1 MTKLTMPSFSS
12 ISLANTKVKFT
23 LFTFAFA
30 LAFVLYWPAM
40 QGYPIWDDISY
51 WFFDPVMFPSFP
63 YLDIW
68 KNFSWPLSVSTQKL
82 LFSLLGDKYWVY
94 HLINFVIH
102 CFNAWMVYHFLILL
116 RLRRSYAFIGFL
128 FFLIQPASV
137 ITVAWMIQFKTLMC
151 FSLAMGAIIFFM
163 RARHKKDYVIAS
175 ILFLLSV
182 LSKSSALP
190 LPMVL
195 VFLLG
200 KNWKTKKIL
209 TVIPFFMIS
218 LFGAYQISKSNLARE
233 AIESAAK
240 VTEKGVTETVAATTP
255 EPVTEILPEPVVES
269 VPEPVKE
276 KPVTADSA
284 FTMESIMEDSEVTEK
299 MFSPPSD
306 EPMVKT
312 EDITP
317 PGVNYDEQA
326 KNKQIVEPT
335 LSLEVLSPFKAY
347 GRLMIKTLHYYFWQA
362 YVPVDNAPVKGL
374 NPFPPGFQDYLHLA
388 FLIILVFI
396 TWGTTLFPILVS
408 AHLFLLPYLGLVP
421 APYMNVTWVSDQHL
435 YLALPSFILL
445 FLGLIERVKSRWV
458 LLPVFM
464 LLIMFAV
471 KTREASGYYR
481 HHTAFYEKSI
491 DSNHNNIPIVYN
503 LSIMYIASGK
513 NMEAK
518 NLLETIIS
526 AAEDEPYLKDNRYFP
541 FLVELHGQI
550 NQPAP
555 VK

>member
-40 QGYPIWDDISY
+40 QGHPIWDDISY

-63 YLDIW
+63 YLEIW
-68 KNFSWPLSVSTQKL
+68 KNFSWPLSVTTQKI
-82 LFSLLGDKYWVY
+82 LFSLFGNKYWVY
-94 HLINFVIH
+94 HVINFVLH
-102 CFNAWMVYHFLILL
+102 CFNAWLVYHFLLLL
-116 RLRRSYAFIGFL
+116 RLRRSYALIGFL

-163 RARHKKDYVIAS
+163 RARNKKDYAIAS
-175 ILFLLSV
+175 VLFLLSV

-200 KNWKTKKIL
+200 NKWKTKKIL

-218 LFGAYQISKSNLARE
+218 LFGAYQISKSNLARD
-233 AIESAAK
+233 AIEKAAE
-240 VTEKGVTETVAATTP
+240 VTEKGLTDKVVTTP
-255 EPVTEILPEPVVES
+255 EPDV
-269 VPEPVKE
+269 
-276 KPVTADSA
+276 A
-284 FTMESIMEDSEVTEK
+284 FTMESILEDSEMTEK

-306 EPMVKT
+306 EPMVAS

-317 PGVNYDEQA
+317 PGVNYDEQS

-335 LSLEVLSPFKAY
+335 MSLEVLSPFMAY
-347 GRLMIKTLHYYFWQA
+347 SRLIIKTLHYYFWQA

-374 NPFPPGFQDYLHLA
+374 NPFPPAFQDYIHLI
-388 FLIILVFI
+388 FLIILVII
-396 TWGTTLFPILVS
+396 TWGSTLFPVLVS
-408 AHLFLLPYLGLVP
+408 AHLFLLPYLGVVP

-445 FLGLIERVKSRWV
+445 FLGLIERVKNRWV

-464 LLIMFAV
+464 LLISFAV
-471 KTREASGYYR
+471 NTREASGYYR

-491 DSNHNNIPIVYN
+491 NSNLNNIPIVYN
-503 LSIMYIASGK
+503 LSIMYMAAGK
-513 NMEAK
+513 NVEAK
-518 NLLETIIS
+518 NLLETVIS
-526 AAEDEPYLKDNRYFP
+526 ASDDEPYLKDNRYFP
-541 FLVELHGQI
+541 FLVELHSQLLI
-550 NQPAP
+550 QPGD